1 MSKGCDLMR
10 WFPIQEETLYT
21 AEPLEQAR
29 DAILLS
35 RVKLIS
41 CIYHAQET
49 ESGSISMTPE
59 FDRAL
64 FADSFV
70 PIVTADIVQ
79 AQNGSR
85 IILHGELFRS
95 VKFLMALFRIVLAV
109 FTAAVI
115 VITGSGTERAAM
127 LGLMLILVLFNE
139 GMPLLF
145 SYLRF
150 QSFLREFQSECIK

>member
-1 MSKGCDLMR
+1 MR
-10 WFPIQEETLYT
+10 WFPIQNVTLHT
-21 AEPLEQAR
+21 AEPPEQAR
-29 DAILLS
+29 ETMLRS
-35 RVKLIS
+35 KVKLLS

-49 ESGSISMTPE
+49 ESGSIRMTPE
-59 FDRAL
+59 FDLAL

-95 VKFLMALFRIVLAV
+95 VKFLMTLFRIVLAV

-150 QSFLREFQSECIK
+150 QSFFREFQSECIK